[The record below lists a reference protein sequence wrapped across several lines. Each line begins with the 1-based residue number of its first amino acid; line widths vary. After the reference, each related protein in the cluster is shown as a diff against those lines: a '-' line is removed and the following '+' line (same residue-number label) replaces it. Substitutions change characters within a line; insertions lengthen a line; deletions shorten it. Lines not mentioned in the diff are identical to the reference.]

1 MSSFKITIFVRKCNI
16 LNTEYFIAKRLNKA
30 GNNDKQFTT
39 GITDI
44 SVVAI
49 ALGLAVIII
58 AISVVTGFKKEIRN
72 KVIGFGSHIQIINY
86 DSNIS
91 YETRPINAYPPFLPD
106 LKNNNE
112 IKHLQPF
119 SIKAGIVKTD
129 ENIEGLVL
137 KGVNSIYDWSFFREL
152 LKDGNIPEYND
163 TDFSNDVLIS
173 QYLSSRL
180 NLKVGNEFQM
190 WFVMDQP
197 RYRKFRVAGI
207 YETSLEEFDQTYA
220 FVDIK
225 HIQRLNNW
233 KEDQISGYEII
244 IKDFSKLDQITDNL
258 RDMIASHLFPDGS
271 RLKVMNIVEK
281 YPQIF
286 DWLNLQDMNIIIIIT
301 LMLIVAGFNMISG
314 LVITILERTNLIG
327 VLKALGARN
336 AFIRKVFIYH
346 SGYLIVRGVLWGN
359 ILGILLCFLQLKFQ
373 LISLDPSSYY
383 LTTVPI
389 NLNIFHLLM
398 INAGTIII
406 ILLFLLIP
414 SRIVASISPAK
425 AIRFN

>member
-1 MSSFKITIFVRKCNI
+1 M
-16 LNTEYFIAKRLNKA
+16 NTEYYISKRLSKS
-30 GNNDKQFTT
+30 GSNDKQFIS

-58 AISVVTGFKKEIRN
+58 AISVVTGFKREIRN
-72 KVIGFGSHIQIINY
+72 KVIGFGSHIQLTNY

-91 YETRPINAYPPFLPD
+91 YETKPINAYPPFLAQIKD
-106 LKNNNE
+106 NKE
-112 IKHLQPF
+112 IKHIQPF

-137 KGVNSIYDWSFFREL
+137 KGVNKIYDWSFFEGL
-152 LKDGNIPEYND
+152 LKDGNIPVYND
-163 TDFSNDVLIS
+163 SILSNDVLIS
-173 QYLSSRL
+173 YYLSSRL
-180 NLKVGNEFQM
+180 QLKVGSEFQM
-190 WFVMDQP
+190 WFVMEQP
-197 RYRKFRVAGI
+197 RFRKFRVAGI

-233 KEDQISGYEII
+233 KDEQISGYEMIV
-244 IKDFSKLDQITDNL
+244 KDFNKLDQITDNL
-258 RDMIASHLFPDGS
+258 RDIVSSHIFEDGS
-271 RLKVMNIVEK
+271 RLKVTNIVEK

-286 DWLNLQDMNIIIIIT
+286 DWLNLQDLNILIIIT

-314 LVITILERTNLIG
+314 LVITILERTNMIG
-327 VLKALGARN
+327 ILKAIGARN
-336 AFIRKVFIYH
+336 TFIRKVFIYH
-346 SGYLIVRGVLWGN
+346 SGYLILRGLFWGN
-359 ILGILLCFLQLKFQ
+359 VLGILLCFLQLKFH

-389 NLNIFHLLM
+389 NLNIFHLLL
-398 INAGTIII
+398 INMGTVMV
-406 ILLFLLIP
+406 ILLFLLVP